1 VESYGIYSLRIGQT
15 FRSNVQIRRKL
26 NILTAPAFTLSN
38 INSSSETPARG
49 PIQRSSQSVDVQLA
63 SLASAGD
70 DSAFT
75 TLVTRFH
82 PLVFRWALTFARD
95 ADEAEDIT
103 QEAFVVAHQQLSNYR
118 SDGSI
123 EAWLYS
129 ITRRTAGQMRR
140 TTKRRSRLAQS
151 PLAGLDRDVYT
162 TDPGGRVDRERVGA
176 LIRDMFENLPL
187 RQREI
192 FDLVD
197 LQGLSPGEAAERT
210 GLKPVSVR
218 ASLFKARQAIRKAIL
233 VTHPAFAELK

>member
-1 VESYGIYSLRIGQT
+1 MS
-15 FRSNVQIRRKL
+15 
-26 NILTAPAFTLSN
+26 APAYGTLN
-38 INSSSETPARG
+38 FNSSADTTARG
-49 PIQRSSQSVDVQLA
+49 PLKRASQNVDVQLA

-82 PLVFRWALTFARD
+82 PLVFRWSLTFARD

-103 QEAFVVAHQQLSNYR
+103 QEVFVVAHQQLENYR
-118 SDGSI
+118 SDGPL

-129 ITRRTAGQMRR
+129 ITRRTAGQIRR
-140 TTKRRSRLAQS
+140 TTKRRSRLSQS
-151 PLAGLDRDVYT
+151 PLAAPDRDVYT
-162 TDPGGRVDRERVGA
+162 TDPGGRVDRERVA
-176 LIRDMFENLPL
+176 TLIRDMFENLPL

-210 GLKPVSVR
+210 GMKPVSVR
-218 ASLFKARQAIRKAIL
+218 ASLFKARQAIRNGIL
-233 VTHPAFAELK
+233 ATHPAFAELK

>member
-1 VESYGIYSLRIGQT
+1 M
-15 FRSNVQIRRKL
+15 
-26 NILTAPAFTLSN
+26 APAFPFSTFD
-38 INSSSETPARG
+38 SSSDTTARG
-49 PIQRSSQSVDVQLA
+49 PMHRSSQGVDVQLA

-82 PLVFRWALTFARD
+82 PLVFRWSLTFARD

-103 QEAFVVAHQQLSNYR
+103 QEVFVVAHQQLGNYR
-118 SDGSI
+118 SDGSL

-129 ITRRTAGQMRR
+129 ITRRAASQMRR
-140 TTKRRSRLAQS
+140 TTRRRSRLAQS
-151 PLAGLDRDVYT
+151 PLAAHDRDVYT
-162 TDPGGRVDRERVGA
+162 TDPGGRVDRERVA
-176 LIRDMFENLPL
+176 AVIRDMFENLPL

-218 ASLFKARQAIRKAIL
+218 ASLFKARQAIRNEIL
-233 VTHPAFAELK
+233 ASHPAFAELK

>member
-1 VESYGIYSLRIGQT
+1 
-15 FRSNVQIRRKL
+15 L
-26 NILTAPAFTLSN
+26 NILMAATPTSSN
-38 INSSSETPARG
+38 FNSSSDTTARG
-49 PIQRSSQSVDVQLA
+49 PIQRSAQTVDAHLA

-70 DSAFT
+70 DSAFA

-103 QEAFVVAHQQLSNYR
+103 QEAFVVAHQQLGNYR
-118 SDGSI
+118 SDGSL
-123 EAWLYS
+123 EAWLYA
-129 ITRRTAGQMRR
+129 ITRRSAGQMRR
-140 TTKRRSRLAQS
+140 TAKRRSRLAQS
-151 PLAGLDRDVYT
+151 PSAGPDRDVYT
-162 TDPGGRVDRERVGA
+162 TDPGGRVDRDRVGS

-197 LQGLSPGEAAERT
+197 LQGLTPGEAAERT

-218 ASLFKARQAIRKAIL
+218 ASLFKARQAIRSAIL
-233 VTHPAFAELK
+233 ATHPAYAELK